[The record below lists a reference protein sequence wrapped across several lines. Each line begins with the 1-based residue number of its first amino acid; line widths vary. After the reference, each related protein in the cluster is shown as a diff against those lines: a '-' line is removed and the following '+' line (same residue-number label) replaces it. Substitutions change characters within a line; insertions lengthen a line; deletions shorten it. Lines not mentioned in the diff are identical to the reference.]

1 MKKTNGFT
9 LVELLAT
16 IIIIGVIAV
25 IVVPTI
31 INDIEES
38 KIKLYETQVQNI
50 ELSAKKWATKY
61 RKDLDTEYLN
71 STYISIQMLKDLKLL
86 TNEKLKN
93 PSTGGEMNGCVEI
106 SYDYDNKI
114 YKYNYD
120 NKNVSCNDKTKKG
133 YYYTKNNDTWEK
145 VLTYQINS
153 IYSYLVGNEQENIV
167 ASGSGLYDMEDRY
180 VFRGR
185 IENNYVKLDGS
196 YFRIISLDKNSKS
209 LKLISLDKNGSGV
222 WGNTTNISL
231 NTTTLYTETINKQLY
246 SSITNH
252 NVKWNIG
259 KITDTNNLNLN
270 AIRTYESKSQIDS
283 EIALITMSEY
293 MESSTNG
300 DCSAGIFAS
309 CANETYLNIPDSW
322 TMTTTENTVAYIDSN
337 KGLSFESDL
346 ANVHHNI
353 YRVLNIKTMERIGT
367 GTYDDPFIITTE
379 SK

>member
-1 MKKTNGFT
+1 MKKTKGFT

-25 IVVPTI
+25 IVVPTV
-31 INDIEES
+31 INNIEES

-71 STYISIQMLKDLKLL
+71 STYISVQMLKDLNLL
-86 TNEKLKN
+86 TNEKIKN
-93 PSTGGEMNGCVEI
+93 PSTGGIMNGCVEI

-120 NKNVSCNDKTKKG
+120 NKNISCNDKTKKG
-133 YYYTKNNDTWEK
+133 YYYTKNSDTWEK

-246 SSITNH
+246 SSIINH

-270 AIRTYESKSQIDS
+270 TIRTYESKSQIDS

-293 MESSTNG
+293 MESSING
-300 DCSAGIFAS
+300 DCSNGIIAS
-309 CANETYLNIPDSW
+309 CGNETYLNIPDSW
-322 TMTTTENTVAYIDSN
+322 TMTTTENTVAYIDLN
-337 KGLSFESDL
+337 KGLSFENDL
-346 ANVHHNI
+346 SNVHHNI

>member
-1 MKKTNGFT
+1 MKKRNAFT

-16 IIIIGVIAV
+16 IVIIGVVAI
-25 IVVPTI
+25 IVVPTV
-31 INDIEES
+31 INNIEES
-38 KIKLYETQVQNI
+38 RIKLYETQIQNI
-50 ELSAKKWATKY
+50 ELSAKKWATEY
-61 RKDLDTEYLN
+61 RKELDNEYLN
-71 STYISIQMLKDLKLL
+71 PTFISIKMLQDAGFL

-93 PSTGGEMNGCVEI
+93 PSTGGEMNGCIKI
-106 SYDYDNKI
+106 SYNYDNKI
-114 YKYNYD
+114 YQYKYD
-120 NKNVSCNDKTKKG
+120 NKNVSCNDKSEKG
-133 YYYTKNNDTWEK
+133 YYYVKNNDTWEK
-145 VLTYQINS
+145 DLTYQINS
-153 IYSYLVGNEQENIV
+153 IYSYLVGSEQENIV
-167 ASGSGLYDMEDRY
+167 ASGSGLYDMQDRY

-231 NTTTLYTETINKQLY
+231 STTTLYTETINKQLY

-270 AIRTYESKSQIDS
+270 AIRTYESKAQIDS

-293 MESSTNG
+293 IESSI
-300 DCSAGIFAS
+300 DSACIAGNLAS

-322 TMTTTENTVAYIDSN
+322 TMTTTENTVAYIDAS
-337 KGLSFESDL
+337 KGLNFESDL
-346 ANVHHNI
+346 ANVHHDI

-379 SK
+379 S